1 MHARE
6 EERDEKI
13 ENERRWRKS
22 WLVGEDKGE
31 KWSRGGQ
38 KGI

>member
-1 MHARE
+1 VAQASAPSAVMHARE

-22 WLVGEDKGE
+22 
-31 KWSRGGQ
+31 
-38 KGI
+38 